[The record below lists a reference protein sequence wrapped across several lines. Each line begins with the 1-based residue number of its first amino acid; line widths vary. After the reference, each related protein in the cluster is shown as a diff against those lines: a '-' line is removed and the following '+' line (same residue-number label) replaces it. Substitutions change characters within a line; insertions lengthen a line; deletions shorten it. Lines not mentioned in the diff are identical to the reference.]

1 MSRIEKVVYEEATP
15 ELKKLYKEVES
26 KFEVTNMKAILLKS
40 KPALDA
46 TLDWYKLYDVV
57 KATLGERRTV
67 LYCDAISREN
77 ACMLCSS
84 FMNRS
89 ILQAG
94 EDPANLKL
102 DEQDQAI
109 IDFGTQLARDPNRVN
124 DKLFNRIK
132 SFLSDKEIIELI
144 IFGALM
150 VLNNIFNSIIQVDPD
165 DSLDGYIVTP
175 EKAFAG
181 SIRFNLLKKDKS
193 NE

>member
-1 MSRIEKVVYEEATP
+1 MSRIKKVIYEEATP
-15 ELKKLYKEVES
+15 DLKKLYQEVEAEY
-26 KFEVTNMKAILLKS
+26 KDVTNMKAILLLS

-57 KATLGERRTV
+57 KSFLGERRTI

-77 ACMLCSS
+77 ACILCSS

-89 ILQAG
+89 ILKAG
-94 EDPANLKL
+94 DDPDNLRL
-102 DEQDQAI
+102 DEKDKAI
-109 IDFGTQLARDPNRVN
+109 IDFGTQLARDPNRVS
-124 DKLFNRIK
+124 DKLYEGIK
-132 SFLSDKEIIELI
+132 AFLSDKEIIELV

-165 DSLDGYIVTP
+165 ESLDGYVVNP

-181 SIRFNLLKKDKS
+181 SIRFNLLKKDKK
-193 NE
+193 